1 MVIYLI
7 TFLISIFCTAISE
20 ISITRKDGKFFF
32 ILFSFIAIIIPSLL
46 AGFRNPGIGTDTLI
60 YAKDIWEQIRQ
71 IPSLTSLFYKYNQE
85 YFNDT
90 EFIYLLINWIAS
102 LFGRNIFWC
111 FFFTNLCVILPIYC
125 ALYDNRKKGKMWI
138 GMAIFLLL
146 YYNISLNLI
155 RQSITLAFCIY
166 SFKYLEQKKYIKLI
180 IWLIIIALSHN
191 TGIFY
196 IVFCAIYLFGTIKNI
211 RLRNT
216 LLGLSYI
223 SLPLCFVA
231 FNVILL
237 IAINLGILPERY
249 IWYSMGDETLFD
261 TMTTGMYLLITLLL
275 FHIYHKTP
283 RITQQ
288 YYKERLGFIA
298 YNKLFAVVL
307 FFTSIISKWAYRISY
322 YFNYPIDI
330 ILLPRA
336 LNIIR
341 QRSRKQYQLI
351 LTMLFSAM
359 IFYWIWLFVVKG
371 AHETYP
377 YKSQLLGI

>member
-7 TFLISIFCTAISE
+7 MFLISIFCTAMAE

-102 LFGRNIFWC
+102 LFGHNIFWC
-111 FFFTNLCVILPIYC
+111 FFFTNLCVVLLVYC

-180 IWLIIIALSHN
+180 IWLIIIAFSHN

-196 IVFCAIYLFGTIKNI
+196 AVFCTIYLFSTIRNT
-211 RLRNT
+211 RLRNS
-216 LLGLSYI
+216 LLSLSYLL
-223 SLPLCFVA
+223 LPLCFIA
-231 FNVILL
+231 FNAILL
-237 IAINLGILPERY
+237 IAINFGILPERY
-249 IWYSMGDETLFD
+249 IWYSMGNDTLFD
-261 TMTTGMYLLITLLL
+261 TMTTSIYLLITLLL
-275 FHIYHKTP
+275 FYIYHKTP

-288 YYKERLGFIA
+288 DYKERIRFIA
-298 YNKLFAVVL
+298 YNKLFSLIL
-307 FFTSIISKWAYRISY
+307 FLTSIISKWAYRISY

-341 QRSRKQYQLI
+341 QRNHSQYQLI